1 MNVFDRLARRYD
13 LWYEKPFGKSAS
25 YLEKDCLKRLLLK
38 GSFKGLEVGVG
49 TGRFACALG
58 FDFGIDPSYGML
70 RIAKERGILCV
81 QGLGESLPFKD
92 ETFNAVLLVVT
103 ICFVKDPEAVIRESV
118 RVLKDRGALVVGFI
132 PEESPWADFYKQKA
146 EGGHPIYKHAR
157 FYPFKDVV
165 EMLEEA
171 GLKVDRILTTLIESP
186 QEEVPLSNEEIREGF
201 DPEGGFVC
209 LRGIKI

>member
-13 LWYEKPFGKSAS
+13 LWYEKPFGKSAFS
-25 YLEKDCLKRLLLK
+25 LEKDCLKRLLPK

-49 TGRFACALG
+49 TGRFARALG

-92 ETFNAVLLVVT
+92 ETFDAVLLVVT
-103 ICFVKDPEAVIRESV
+103 ICFVKDPYAVIRESV

-146 EGGHPIYKHAR
+146 EAGHPIYKHAR
-157 FYPFKDVV
+157 FYPFKYVV

-186 QEEVPLSNEEIREGF
+186 QEEVPLSNKEIREGF